1 MLTTPEAVPHGD
13 LIDTRAIAA
22 ELERLAELYAGRDR
36 ELRTAVAQHLKAEM
50 ARGRAKAEQ
59 LLLKDRRGRRCAERL
74 CLMQDEVI
82 RMLFELAERHLY
94 PAQNLSKAER
104 MAICSHQ
111 AVCL

>member
-59 LLLKDRRGRRCAERL
+59 LLLKDRRGRR
-74 CLMQDEVI
+74 
-82 RMLFELAERHLY
+82 HS
-94 PAQNLSKAER
+94 SKSVKSREYRATIG
-104 MAICSHQ
+104 AIG
-111 AVCL
+111 